1 MHADFKATE
10 NKVNPRNYFVP
21 NFGPDEDM
29 INVNTSINNSEKRLN
44 HKFTADFK
52 DDENKLNP
60 RGYFVPQFGL
70 DTDIVSSLSNLRL
83 EENIHGKWRIPGS

>member
-60 RGYFVPQFGL
+60 RG
-70 DTDIVSSLSNLRL
+70 
-83 EENIHGKWRIPGS
+83 